1 MKRLFLTLI
10 LIPALLFARGT
21 SGGMGTFGPA
31 LALIDFTSVNRSLRA
46 ASFDEIS
53 SRHWMFG
60 GGGYLIANRT
70 MIGGAGWG
78 GTQTSTSESLNVVCR
93 VEYGGGEFRAGYIV
107 LDTRYLLIT
116 PGIGIGGGGY
126 TIHLEPYN
134 QSIPNFDTLLRNPG
148 RTSTISFS
156 GFCLNPQ
163 LAITIPISFIG
174 IDIRGGYNLGPFTAK
189 WAFADH
195 GFLSRGPEMGK
206 GTPWVS
212 LNVLFGGFNREK
224 TRTIKGKIEF
234 KGDEGE
240 EKEPEKEQEPQK
252 EE

>member
-1 MKRLFLTLI
+1 MRKFFFTII

-21 SGGMGTFGPA
+21 SGGMGTFGPS
-31 LALIDFTSVNRSLRA
+31 LALIDFNDVNRSLSHA
-46 ASFDEIS
+46 GFDKLS
-53 SRHWMFG
+53 SPHWMFG

-107 LDTRYLLIT
+107 LDTRYLLIA

-126 TIHLEPYN
+126 TINLEPYN
-134 QSIPNFDTLLRNPG
+134 QTIPSFDSLLRNPG
-148 RTSTISFS
+148 RKSTITFS

-174 IDIRGGYNLGPFTAK
+174 IDIRGGYNFGPFTSK
-189 WAFADH
+189 WELTDR
-195 GFLSRGPEMGK
+195 GVLSRGPEMGK

-234 KGDEGE
+234 KEGEE
-240 EKEPEKEQEPQK
+240 EKEPEKEQEPQ
-252 EE
+252 EEE